1 MKSVMALLGPDQI
14 HPPGDRLL
22 AGIPMD
28 WIAAALVTVL
38 VLPALLGL
46 FYLGYYLFSL
56 PLRRREDARLFLD
69 LVETG
74 LESGQGVEQA
84 VLSATRR
91 DVHRLS
97 RKYREFAGRITEGL
111 GFAQALEL
119 TPGLLPPPVSA
130 MLRAGAE
137 LGDLRKT
144 LPGCRR
150 LIRDATAPLL
160 KAQHYLMLLVFVTS
174 PMWIAAFLFLTVG
187 VAPKLDQIYRDV
199 AGTAPGGLMQ
209 SLMDWR
215 HGLLAVQ
222 VTIVVCLWSAAIVS
236 WGGPRLKQWF
246 TRRVPLPWS
255 RLALQV
261 PWQRNRLLRDF
272 ATLLGVALDAGLPE
286 PRAVMLAA
294 DGAANEVLRERAVAV
309 LKDLQEGFKLP
320 QALRRL
326 DASREL
332 EWRLE
337 NAAHGR
343 AGFAASLAGWE
354 ESLDARAFHQE
365 QVAAQAFT
373 TALVLLNGVMVG
385 LLTAGVFQM
394 LTRLISSA
402 VLW

>member
-1 MKSVMALLGPDQI
+1 MNTVVALLGPDQI
-14 HPPGDRLL
+14 PTPGERWL
-22 AGIPMD
+22 AGIPLD
-28 WIAAALVTVL
+28 WVAAALITAL
-38 VLPALLGL
+38 VLPALFGL

-56 PLRRREDARLFLD
+56 PLRRREGARLFLD

-74 LESGQGVEQA
+74 IESGHGVEQA
-84 VLSATRR
+84 VLSAARHG
-91 DVHRLS
+91 VHRLS
-97 RKYREFAGRITEGL
+97 RKFREFAERLTEGL

-119 TPGLLPPPVSA
+119 TPGLVPAPVSA

-174 PMWIAAFLFLTVG
+174 PMWIAAFLFLTVC
-187 VAPKLDQIYRDV
+187 VVPKLEQIQADV
-199 AGTAPGGLMQ
+199 AEGAPAGLMQ
-209 SLMDWR
+209 GLIEWR

-236 WGGPRLKQWF
+236 WGGPRLQQWF

-255 RLALQV
+255 HLALQV

-272 ATLLGVALDAGLPE
+272 ATLLGVALDSGLPE

-294 DGAANEVLRERAVAV
+294 DGAANEVLRARAVSV

-320 QALRRL
+320 QALRRV
-326 DASREL
+326 DTSREL

-343 AGFAASLAGWE
+343 TGFAASLAGWE

-365 QVAAQAFT
+365 QVAAQLLT
-373 TALVLLNGVMVG
+373 TGLVLLNGVMVA

-394 LTRLISSA
+394 LIRLISSA
-402 VLW
+402 ALW